1 MATLSQYKNK
11 SGEFWEYRFVFKNPI
26 TGKNQ
31 EKSKKGFKTKKEAK
45 LACEAAERDI
55 KDGFTEENILLK
67 DYIQYWLD
75 SHKKDVIRD
84 TTYDNKVAQIKK
96 HILPYFKN
104 IKLADVNFMFYQ
116 GFIDHMA
123 AQGYAR
129 MTIENSHWILHSVFN
144 RAIIEKKMKENP
156 AKVATLKGKK
166 PKAEDMKY
174 VPSEQ
179 INDLLFFMK
188 RDKFIYYIFF
198 KTLLETG
205 MRKGEAAG
213 LTWADID
220 FEKLEINI
228 NKAMNTQNGK
238 FTPTKNKNS
247 NRIISFPARLIPEL
261 KELRKIQNENR
272 LIFGAEYEGNLI
284 FCREKGQFLPK
295 TTLHKAFKRIQER
308 AGINAGTDENG
319 NTVFYEIHS
328 LRHTHAVI
336 RLENGTDMKTLQEH
350 LGHGSYEI
358 TANVYSHVSERMKK
372 QSLDKYIEGTNNIF
386 TLGKAAE

>member
-1 MATLSQYKNK
+1 
-11 SGEFWEYRFVFKNPI
+11 
-26 TGKNQ
+26 
-31 EKSKKGFKTKKEAK
+31 
-45 LACEAAERDI
+45 
-55 KDGFTEENILLK
+55 
-67 DYIQYWLD
+67 
-75 SHKKDVIRD
+75 
-84 TTYDNKVAQIKK
+84 
-96 HILPYFKN
+96 
-104 IKLADVNFMFYQ
+104 
-116 GFIDHMA
+116 
-123 AQGYAR
+123 
-129 MTIENSHWILHSVFN
+129 
-144 RAIIEKKMKENP
+144 
-156 AKVATLKGKK
+156 
-166 PKAEDMKY
+166 
-174 VPSEQ
+174 
-179 INDLLFFMK
+179 
-188 RDKFIYYIFF
+188 
-198 KTLLETG
+198 
-205 MRKGEAAG
+205 
-213 LTWADID
+213 
-220 FEKLEINI
+220 
-228 NKAMNTQNGK
+228 MNTQNGK

>member
-1 MATLSQYKNK
+1 MATVTQYKNK

-45 LACEAAERDI
+45 LACEVAEKDI

-104 IKLADVNFMFYQ
+104 IKLADVGFKFYQ

-174 VPSEQ
+174 IPSDK

-188 RDKFIYYIFF
+188 RDKFIYYIFL

-228 NKAMNTQNGK
+228 NKAMNTQNGN

-272 LIFGAEYEGNLI
+272 LIWGEQYEGNLI

-308 AGINAGTDENG
+308 AGINAGFDEEG
-319 NTVFYEIHS
+319 NISFYEIHS

-358 TANVYSHVSERMKK
+358 TANVYSHVSDKMKK
-372 QSLDKYIEGTNNIF
+372 KSLDKYIEGTNNIF
-386 TLGKAAE
+386 ELAAK

>member
-1 MATLSQYKNK
+1 MATVTQYKNK

-45 LACEAAERDI
+45 LACEVAEKDV

-104 IKLADVNFMFYQ
+104 IKLADVGFKFYQ

-174 VPSEQ
+174 IPSDK

-188 RDKFIYYIFF
+188 RDKFIYYIFL

-228 NKAMNTQNGK
+228 NKAMNTQNGN

-272 LIFGAEYEGNLI
+272 LIWGEQYEGNLI

-308 AGINAGTDENG
+308 AGINAGFDEEG
-319 NTVFYEIHS
+319 NISFYEIHS

-358 TANVYSHVSERMKK
+358 TANVYSHVSDKMKK
-372 QSLDKYIEGTNNIF
+372 KSLDKYIEGTNNIF
-386 TLGKAAE
+386 ELAAK

>member
-1 MATLSQYKNK
+1 MATIKSYKNK
-11 SGEFWEYRFVFKNPI
+11 SGEFWEYRFVFKNPL
-26 TGKNQ
+26 TGKPQ

-45 LACEAAERDI
+45 LACEAAEKDI
-55 KDGFTEENILLK
+55 KDGFTEENMLLK

-84 TTYDNKVAQIKK
+84 TTYNNKVAQIKK
-96 HILPYFKN
+96 HILPYFQN
-104 IKLADVNFMFYQ
+104 IKLADVGYKFYQ

-129 MTIENSHWILHSVFN
+129 MTIENSHWILHSVFE
-144 RAIIEKKMKENP
+144 RAMIEKKIKENP
-156 AKVATLKGKK
+156 AKAATLKGKK

-174 VPSEQ
+174 IPSEQ

-228 NKAMNTQNGK
+228 NKAMNTGNGE

-261 KELRKIQNENR
+261 KELRKMQHENR
-272 LIFGAEYEGNLI
+272 LIFGAAYEERNLI

-308 AGINAGTDENG
+308 AGINAGIDENG
-319 NTVFYEIHS
+319 KTIFYEIHS

-372 QSLDKYIEGTNNIF
+372 QTLDKYIEGTGNIF
-386 TLGKAAE
+386 AIR